1 MTDKQRMKNLCENQ
15 TFRPTITM
23 ASHSSKH
30 RWLCLSASLWR
41 SEDME
46 RDGVSI
52 FPPSSIPY
60 CLSAEQCEQC
70 EQCGQCEHI
79 VGSSVYLQSDDT
91 FLAMRRMAGR
101 AIPHTS
107 GQSLNWSR
115 YLVSTFPSGHQ
126 HHRTLPQTGTCGAS
140 NCPLD
145 LTSYCIG
152 HI

>member
-1 MTDKQRMKNLCENQ
+1 
-15 TFRPTITM
+15 
-23 ASHSSKH
+23 
-30 RWLCLSASLWR
+30 
-41 SEDME
+41 ME

-91 FLAMRRMAGR
+91 FLAMRRMAGQ

-107 GQSLNWSR
+107 GQSLN
-115 YLVSTFPSGHQ
+115 
-126 HHRTLPQTGTCGAS
+126 
-140 NCPLD
+140 
-145 LTSYCIG
+145 
-152 HI
+152 